1 MAHEAADPIQ
11 SFRDVTMATIET
23 LEISG
28 SWLKLFW
35 SDGHEQNL
43 FATWLRDNA
52 QTPDARNP
60 ANGQRLVDVSD
71 VPEKTAFQ
79 DAVVSGSGA
88 LEVTFAPDGYRS
100 VYTPDWLRSF
110 LEDRRHA
117 PSKTLWDASHAIL
130 DRSFEDVTEQPRALA
145 DWLGAVAKDGIAL
158 LRGVPAESEAVF
170 RVADLFGYVRETNY
184 GKLFDVR
191 SVADPT
197 NLAFTSQGLMVHTDN
212 PYRNP
217 VPGLQLLHCLQSDAE
232 GGMSVFV
239 DGFKAADRLRQ
250 EHAGAFEILSS
261 VWVPFRFY
269 DGEADL
275 QSRTPIICV
284 DDGGTPTAIR
294 YNNRSVAPIDPGP
307 DVEAF
312 YDAYRKFS
320 ALLQDPAGEVTVQ
333 LGPGDCIVFDNER
346 VLHGRKAFKQASRW
360 LQGCYAD
367 KDSLLSKLRILN
379 VETDP

>member
-1 MAHEAADPIQ
+1 M
-11 SFRDVTMATIET
+11 SRIEHT
-23 LEISG
+23 QCDG
-28 SWLKLFW
+28 SWLNLRW
-35 SDGHEQNL
+35 SDGAEQTL

-60 ANGQRLVDVSD
+60 ANGQRLIDVSD
-71 VPEKTAFQ
+71 VPEATAFQ
-79 DAVVSGSGA
+79 AASVAADGA
-88 LEVTFAPDGYRS
+88 LDVTFAPDGYRS
-100 VYTPDWLRSF
+100 AYPAEWLRAF
-110 LEDRRHA
+110 LGDAAQTPAR
-117 PSKTLWDASHAIL
+117 TLWAASHTIVARTY
-130 DRSFEDVTEQPRALA
+130 DEATADPAALA
-145 DWLGAVAKDGIAL
+145 DWLRAVARDGIAL
-158 LRGVPAESEAVF
+158 LRGVPTESEAVF
-170 RVADLFGYVRETNY
+170 RVAGLFGYVRETNY

-232 GGMSVFV
+232 GGTSVFV
-239 DGFKAADRLRQ
+239 DGFQAAARLKR
-250 EHAGAFEILSS
+250 EAPDAFETLSS
-261 VWVPFRFY
+261 VWVPFRFR

-275 QSRTPIICV
+275 QSRSPIICV
-284 DDGGTPTAIR
+284 DDGGAPTAIR
-294 YNNRSVAPIDPGP
+294 YNNRSVAPLDPGE

-312 YDAYRKFS
+312 YTAYRKFS
-320 ALLQDPAGEVTVQ
+320 DLLRDPAGEATIR

-367 KDSLLSKLRILN
+367 KDSLLSKLRILDA
-379 VETDP
+379 ETNR

>member
-1 MAHEAADPIQ
+1 
-11 SFRDVTMATIET
+11 MATIET

-28 SWLKLFW
+28 PWLKLFW
-35 SDGHEQNL
+35 SDGGQQRF

-52 QTPDARNP
+52 QTPEARNP
-60 ANGQRLVDVSD
+60 TNGQRLMDVSD
-71 VPEKTAFQ
+71 VPADTAFE
-79 DAVVSGSGA
+79 AAALSGGGA
-88 LEVTFAPDGYRS
+88 LEVTFAPDGYKS
-100 VYTPDWLRSF
+100 VYAPDWLRDF
-110 LEDRRHA
+110 LQKDSNGPERH
-117 PSKTLWDASHAIL
+117 LWDAAHTIL
-130 DRSFEDVTEQPRALA
+130 HRTFEDVTAQPDALA
-145 DWLGAVAKDGIAL
+145 DWLRAVARDGIAL
-158 LRGVPAESEAVF
+158 LRGVPTESEAVF

-232 GGMSVFV
+232 GGTSVFV
-239 DGFKAADRLRQ
+239 DGFSTAEKLRRQ
-250 EHAGAFEILSS
+250 HPKAFETLST
-261 VWVPFRFY
+261 VWVPFRFR

-284 DDGGTPTAIR
+284 DDNGAPTAVR
-294 YNNRSVAPIDPGP
+294 YNNRSVAPVDPET
-307 DVEAF
+307 DVETF
-312 YDAYRKFS
+312 YDAYRTFS
-320 ALLQDPAGEVTVQ
+320 ALLQDPAGEATIQ
-333 LGPGDCIVFDNER
+333 LEPGDCIVFDNER

-367 KDSLLSKLRILN
+367 KDSLLSKLRILSAQN
-379 VETDP
+379 TP